1 MNQKVI
7 NIDRCNIF
15 VSKIEFILKKYKY
28 RTHIIVEPNIQLE
41 YANFL

>member
-1 MNQKVI
+1 MSQKVI

-28 RTHIIVEPNIQLE
+28 RIIVEPNIQLE